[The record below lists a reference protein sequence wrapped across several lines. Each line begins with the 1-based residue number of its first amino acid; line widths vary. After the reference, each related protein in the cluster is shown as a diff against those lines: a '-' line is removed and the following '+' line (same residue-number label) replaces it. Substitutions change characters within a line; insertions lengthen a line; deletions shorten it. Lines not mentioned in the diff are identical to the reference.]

1 MSPFRRQATGLNWR
15 AVPLNYGKPSQRAT
29 NLGRCR
35 CRKPEAG
42 IWRTTVRVKGEHVE
56 GTRTGDAQSDGGK
69 VDHYSLNQRRARA
82 PEGLDATM
90 HDELADRL
98 ADLNAHRVIG
108 VGNDAVEL
116 RKVHRPGVDIEAAL
130 WPKVSIGALT
140 FSSCTM
146 PKLTKPMPLG
156 PYEVIFASAVT

>member
-1 MSPFRRQATGLNWR
+1 MWKGRELEMLKAMAERLITT
-15 AVPLNYGKPSQRAT
+15 PL
-29 NLGRCR
+29 
-35 CRKPEAG
+35 
-42 IWRTTVRVKGEHVE
+42 I
-56 GTRTGDAQSDGGK
+56 
-69 VDHYSLNQRRARA
+69 NQRRARA